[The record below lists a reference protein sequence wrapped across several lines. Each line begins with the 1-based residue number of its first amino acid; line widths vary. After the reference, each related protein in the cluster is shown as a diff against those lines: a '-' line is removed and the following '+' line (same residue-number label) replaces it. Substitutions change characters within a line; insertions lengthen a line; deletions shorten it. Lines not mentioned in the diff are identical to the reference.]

1 MNPVA
6 HEEYAMIYSTTGIDV
21 DGRREIAKHHM
32 PSIEASIR
40 NYIRIA
46 KFIPGFNDLPVSD
59 RSYLIKRE
67 YT

>member
-1 MNPVA
+1 MNPVR
-6 HEEYAMIYSTTGIDV
+6 HEEYAMIYSTTGIDI
-21 DGRREIAKHHM
+21 DGRREIAQHHL
-32 PSIEASIR
+32 PAIEASIR

-46 KFIPGFNDLPVSD
+46 KYIPGFNDLPVSD